1 MKPAHFNIENAVRPN
16 ILALHPYRC
25 ARDDYQEGILLDANE
40 NSLGHSIPSAQSLPQ
55 EIQDTIGLN
64 LHRYPDPSH
73 RAIKERIAALR
84 GLPGPEYV
92 FLGVGSD
99 EVIDLLMRICVAPGK
114 EKILT
119 TPPTYGMYAVCAQ
132 VNDVGVVK
140 VPLQLSGANGEGGER
155 GRFSLN
161 VDAIKQ
167 AVSADPTI
175 KLIFLC
181 SPGNPTGTSV
191 SLSSIRELLEYEPYK
206 GVVVVDEA
214 YVDFAGDE
222 TSAVNLV
229 REYANVCVMQT
240 LSKSFGLA
248 AIRLGLAL
256 AQPPLIQVLSNT
268 KAPYN
273 ISTPAAHLAL
283 SALSDAALDAMRAK
297 VGRLVDSR
305 AKLLESLKELADV
318 GVGPA
323 IGGNDANFVMVP
335 VLAKDGSG
343 KPDNARSEKV
353 YKTMAEEHG
362 VVVRF
367 RGKEP
372 GCEACLRITVGTE
385 EENGTLVRKLR
396 KVLEVV

>member
-1 MKPAHFNIENAVRPN
+1 
-16 ILALHPYRC
+16 
-25 ARDDYQEGILLDANE
+25 
-40 NSLGHSIPSAQSLPQ
+40 
-55 EIQDTIGLN
+55 
-64 LHRYPDPSH
+64 
-73 RAIKERIAALR
+73 
-84 GLPGPEYV
+84 
-92 FLGVGSD
+92 
-99 EVIDLLMRICVAPGK
+99 
-114 EKILT
+114 
-119 TPPTYGMYAVCAQ
+119 
-132 VNDVGVVK
+132 
-140 VPLQLSGANGEGGER
+140 
-155 GRFSLN
+155 
-161 VDAIKQ
+161 
-167 AVSADPTI
+167 
-175 KLIFLC
+175 
-181 SPGNPTGTSV
+181 
-191 SLSSIRELLEYEPYK
+191 
-206 GVVVVDEA
+206 
-214 YVDFAGDE
+214 
-222 TSAVNLV
+222 
-229 REYANVCVMQT
+229 
-240 LSKSFGLA
+240 
-248 AIRLGLAL
+248 LGLAL

-305 AKLLESLKELADV
+305 AKLLESLKGLADV

-396 KVLEVV
+396 EVLELV